1 MSRPPSRLPDDL
13 PGPIFTVSEALE
25 AGLRRGRLQSSDLIR
40 LRRGLVARAD
50 RALTPADVCRAQ
62 MRTHED
68 TVAVGETAAQLWGM
82 PLPSRVPDFPV
93 RLSSPPNVRR
103 RDDAIVS
110 WSRRRI
116 DQAAVIV
123 VHGVRLLDRPA
134 TWASLG
140 ATLPLEDLV
149 IIADH
154 LLREPR
160 PHYDSGR
167 TTPYATRAQLAAAI
181 DRSPRTGRP
190 RLREALDR
198 ARVGADSPMETRLR
212 LLLAREGLPEPV
224 LNRPV
229 LGVDGWPIRTFDRF
243 PDGERGPTPDMQWPA
258 QRVAVEYDGDH
269 HLTREQKDRDVRRR
283 ERFRRLGWLDVVVT
297 GRDMHHGG
305 LAAARKVRSALW
317 ERGWRPT
324 GEV

>member
-40 LRRGLVARAD
+40 LRRGLVARTD
-50 RALTPADVCRAQ
+50 RTLTPADVCRAQ

-68 TVAVGETAAQLWGM
+68 TVAVGETAARLWGM

-212 LLLAREGLPEPV
+212 LLLAREG
-224 LNRPV
+224 
-229 LGVDGWPIRTFDRF
+229 
-243 PDGERGPTPDMQWPA
+243 
-258 QRVAVEYDGDH
+258 
-269 HLTREQKDRDVRRR
+269 
-283 ERFRRLGWLDVVVT
+283 FRSRYST
-297 GRDMHHGG
+297 GRCWPSTVGLSARSIGSRMVNGG
-305 LAAARKVRSALW
+305 RHRICSGRPNGSRWSMTATITSHASRRIVTCGVGNGSGGSG
-317 ERGWRPT
+317 GWT
-324 GEV
+324 WS